1 MTATGTAQGTGS
13 SLIVT
18 MANRYGLEPGKF
30 YTTLEKTI
38 LPSNKQATQEQVAAF
53 LVVANHYQLN
63 PFIKEIFAFPSQNGG
78 ITPIVSVDG
87 WLTIINRQP
96 NLDGIKYEDHFDADG
111 KLTAVTCRIF
121 RKDRTHPNEITE
133 YMAECRRNTPTW
145 SQWPARMLRHKALI
159 QCARQAF
166 GLAGIYDPDE
176 AERIAE
182 AEGNTNGHSIAEK
195 TKAKVE
201 EMKQRYSPDAPADD
215 ADVIDAEIVDEPPVI
230 DDTPPADTDAAAD
243 ESAAE
248 AEEVDDISGL
258 RANVQAAMDA
268 LDNKVRKDLLV
279 GKPGIG
285 QMGVD
290 ELNQLLIDIRKA
302 QE

>member
-1 MTATGTAQGTGS
+1 
-13 SLIVT
+13 

-30 YTTLEKTI
+30 YSTIEKTI
-38 LPSNKQATQEQVAAF
+38 LPANKQATREQVAAF

-87 WLTIINRQP
+87 WLTIINRQST
-96 NLDGIKYEDHFDADG
+96 LDGIKYEDHFDGDG

-182 AEGNTNGHSIAEK
+182 AEGNANGHSMAEK

-201 EMKQRYSPDAPADD
+201 EMRQRYSPDVPVGGGEDEG
-215 ADVIDAEIVDEPPVI
+215 VIVDAEIILEP
-230 DDTPPADTDAAAD
+230 DAD
-243 ESAAE
+243 EAI
-248 AEEVDDISGL
+248 EVTDEQMDEIDTL
-258 RANVQAAMDA
+258 RANVQAAVDG
-268 LDNKVRKDLLV
+268 LLKPQQKDLMAGRPYTV
-279 GKPGIG
+279 KTAT
-285 QMGVD
+285 VD
-290 ELNQLLIDIRKA
+290 ELNQLLIDIRKGTVNDQHSRTVA
-302 QE
+302 